1 MNQENGLNHYQRFV
15 GGSLES
21 NRLSCFPIGR
31 SEFLRFPVR
40 NDGVEVVE
48 ASMHPVDLEFDA
60 QFGHAVTLKGL
71 VLLVVKVNGCQRRTL
86 IGARD
91 GQGGS
96 RIAQD
101 GAEVPVVRVV
111 HPHRQVQ

>member
-15 GGSLES
+15 GGSLELD
-21 NRLSCFPIGR
+21 RLSCFPIGR

-40 NDGVEVVE
+40 HDGMQIVET
-48 ASMHPVDLEFDA
+48 SMHAVDLKFDA
-60 QFGHAVTLKGL
+60 QFSHPVSLQGL
-71 VLLVVKVNGCQRRTL
+71 VLLIVEVNGCQRGTS

-101 GAEVPVVRVV
+101 GTKVPVVGVM
-111 HPHRQVQ
+111 HPHR